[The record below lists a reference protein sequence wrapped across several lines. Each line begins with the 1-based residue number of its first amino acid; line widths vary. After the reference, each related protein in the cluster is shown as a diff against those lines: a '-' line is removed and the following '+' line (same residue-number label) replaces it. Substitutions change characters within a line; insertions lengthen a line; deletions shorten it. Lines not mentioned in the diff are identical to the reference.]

1 MDKYEMT
8 VKVREVFI
16 NQIYG
21 TNQYIELIFTYS
33 LV

>member
-21 TNQYIELIFTYS
+21 TNQYIESIFSYS